1 VAKYRK
7 KIITIDAVQITAEM
21 FTSQE
26 ARQKAFGGLVPEAI
40 WDNGVAQPWVM
51 IRHATGNYAAAIG
64 DWIITGLD
72 GEVYVCPADKFERCY
87 EPA

>member
-1 VAKYRK
+1 MAKYRK

-21 FTSQE
+21 FASQE

-40 WDNGVAQPWVM
+40 WDNGVTPPWVM
-51 IRHATGNYAAAIG
+51 IPHATGNCVAAIG

-72 GEVYVCPADKFERCY
+72 GEIYVCPGDKFERTY